1 MPEDKTPS
9 RKPAVKK
16 SAGATKKPPAA
27 AQAPAPTKPVP
38 RSGTAAKSAT
48 ATPPAP
54 VAKKVA
60 TATKTSKATDAGKPA
75 AARTGAGATR
85 KASPAKV
92 VARPA
97 APPAAER
104 QRWIAI
110 AAYHRAEQRGF
121 TPGYELQDW
130 LEAEAEIGDLIGK
143 G

>member
-1 MPEDKTPS
+1 M
-9 RKPAVKK
+9 
-16 SAGATKKPPAA
+16 
-27 AQAPAPTKPVP
+27 APT
-38 RSGTAAKSAT
+38 
-48 ATPPAP
+48 AP

-60 TATKTSKATDAGKPA
+60 TAAKTSKAADAGKPA
-75 AARTGAGATR
+75 ATKTGAGATK

-97 APPAAER
+97 APSVEER

>member
-1 MPEDKTPS
+1 MPEAKTPS

-16 SAGATKKPPAA
+16 AAAVTKEPSAKAPVPAATKPAPRSRAA
-27 AQAPAPTKPVP
+27 AKTAGVAPA
-38 RSGTAAKSAT
+38 
-48 ATPPAP
+48 AP
-54 VAKKVA
+54 VAKKV
-60 TATKTSKATDAGKPA
+60 TAAAKTSKATHAGKPA
-75 AARTGAGATR
+75 ATKTGAGEPK
-85 KASPAKV
+85 KASPTRV

-97 APPAAER
+97 APSVEER